1 MKIMSDTLDYLT
13 TLSRLD
19 LPVEERDQVVAEL
32 EKIVTYMDLLEELP
46 TEGVEPLTHIVP
58 LRNVL
63 REDTVRPS
71 YLRDE
76 LLSCAPAVKDGAY
89 LVPRTVE

>member
-1 MKIMSDTLDYLT
+1 MKITIETLDYLA

-19 LPVEERDQVVAEL
+19 LPVGEREKVAGEL
-32 EKIVTYMDLLEELP
+32 EKIVAYMDLLEELP
-46 TEGVEPLTHIVP
+46 TEGVEPLTHVVP
-58 LRNVL
+58 LQNVL

-71 YLRDE
+71 SLRDE

>member
-1 MKIMSDTLDYLT
+1 MKITTETLDYLA
-13 TLSRLD
+13 TLSRLT
-19 LPVEERDQVVAEL
+19 LPVEEQEQVAGEL
-32 EKIVTYMDLLEELP
+32 EKIVAYMDLLEELP

-63 REDTVRPS
+63 RADVVRPS
-71 YLRDE
+71 SLRDE
-76 LLSCAPAVKDGAY
+76 LLSSAPAVKDGTY